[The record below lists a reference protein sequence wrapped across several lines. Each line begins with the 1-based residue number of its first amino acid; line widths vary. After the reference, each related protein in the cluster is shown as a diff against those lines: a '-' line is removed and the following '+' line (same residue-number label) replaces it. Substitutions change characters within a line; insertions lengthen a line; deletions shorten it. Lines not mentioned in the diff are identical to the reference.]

1 MTKLVRRLITSVILI
16 AALLGLVLLGANLYV
31 QAPGSQQ
38 QIRQRLSAVL
48 GLPVELARAVYS
60 PWGGLRIDGIRAI
73 GPDQRP
79 VMQAE
84 SLVLGISGWD
94 LLRGRFTITS
104 LTLEAPDVLMAQD
117 AEGRWLWQKMRKK
130 ESATP
135 PPPAEVQPAP
145 PVLAGASPSPA
156 PIEPTPTT
164 PAVAS
169 ASPAA
174 SPASPAAPAPAVK
187 PSDLRMLTFPP
198 GFERVRLVRANLT
211 FLSARGRRVAV
222 LEEVELDL
230 RPLAGASPTDFTGR
244 VAFARAGFDEDKV
257 RLTEY
262 SSSVKFLGGVIYMP
276 DGAGN
281 VAEGRI
287 ESKLTIRPTDPGS
300 PYELDARLSN
310 VSLGQLVGD
319 AGGDPEFATGRLEG
333 TLHLT
338 GLGSDADARSGGGQL
353 RLLDGQFRRGG
364 LLKTLGDRS
373 KIEELRKPEFQLATL
388 DYKVQGQRVT
398 FEPLE
403 LASANL
409 RLQATGDCRFPE
421 GGLDLQARLTLSPS
435 IARQVPGILSGQFI
449 ESPEIPG
456 EKFIDFKVG
465 GTLAQPNTD
474 LFERTLSAPV
484 KSVISRLFG
493 SRKKKEE
500 AEPEAPPTPA
510 PSATPAQRP

>member
-1 MTKLVRRLITSVILI
+1 MITSVILI
-16 AALLGLVLLGANLYV
+16 AALLGLALLGANLYV

-79 VMQAE
+79 VLQAE

-130 ESATP
+130 DAVAP

-145 PVLAGASPSPA
+145 PVMAAGPTPA
-156 PIEPTPTT
+156 PAEAAPSVTPSTTPPTVAKTSPTP
-164 PAVAS
+164 
-169 ASPAA
+169 
-174 SPASPAAPAPAVK
+174 PAAPAAPAARGA
-187 PSDLRMLTFPP
+187 DLRMLTFPP

-230 RPLAGASPTDFTGR
+230 RPLEGAGPTDFTGR
-244 VAFARAGFDEDKV
+244 IAFARAGFDEDKV

-262 SSSVKFLGGVIYMP
+262 SSSVKFLNGVVYMP

-287 ESKLTIRPTDPGS
+287 ESKLTVRPTDPGS
-300 PYELDARLSN
+300 PYELEARLSD

-319 AGGDPEFATGRLEG
+319 AGGDPDFATGRLEG

-338 GLGSDADARSGGGQL
+338 GLGSDSESRSGGGRL
-353 RLLDGQFRRGG
+353 RLLDGQFRRSG

-388 DYKVQGQRVT
+388 DYKVQGLRVT
-398 FEPLE
+398 VEPLE

-435 IARQVPGILSGQFI
+435 IARQVPGILSGQFAD
-449 ESPEIPG
+449 SPETPG
-456 EKFIDFKVG
+456 EKYIDFKVG
-465 GTLAQPNTD
+465 GTLSQPNTD

-484 KSVISRLFG
+484 KTVISRIFG

-500 AEPEAPPTPA
+500 AEPEPT
-510 PSATPAQRP
+510 PSATPSPRS